1 MLKPLL
7 KALEISN
14 NVTLPSFGG
23 IMKMGPSYMFNEF
36 LKFNDGKFSKFLQ
49 ETEGLSKEEANL
61 KIDDFIKEIKT
72 ALATT
77 GSFSLNEIGTLNQ
90 IDGKIKLEQLSF
102 TAKKEEGKPAPKKS
116 EAKLIVA
123 DVKEEKGQKKEIKKK
138 ETQKLT
144 KKIATNFSIDFT
156 VKEAQEKI
164 KSFKD
169 KQEIIDFTRGDK
181 RKSIIEA
188 LNQKLKSLNKID
200 ATELAI
206 LETSQIETD
215 KNKED
220 KNIPIKEGSE
230 KEVKKQVA
238 KESDILK
245 TVIEKEIA
253 DNTIPEKEQ
262 VIAPAPKEVIQ
273 KEITTPSI
281 KKKDIENTETK
292 EEEDLVA
299 LTEGAIKIEKEA
311 KGRKRNKIILW
322 LALICILS
330 GGGIVG
336 YLKQDFIRNWFE
348 NSEQLA
354 HKESSDEADNSD
366 VTENTNEEVVAL
378 KEEVEQIIEPE
389 IIPEEIENLGDDN
402 QTLNSLEEKETAVEE
417 TIIEP
422 EELVHVEST
431 NKLSY
436 YAVIGSF
443 SKDKNAEN
451 LAKSLKEEGYND
463 AMIFQNGNLKS
474 VSLGI
479 FSTSSEAK
487 KVLKQSGRN
496 GLVKKAK

>member
-61 KIDDFIKEIKT
+61 KIDDFIKEIKI
-72 ALATT
+72 ALSTV

-156 VKEAQEKI
+156 VKEAQGKI
-164 KSFKD
+164 KSLKD

-188 LNQKLKSLNKID
+188 LNQKLKSLNKIG
-200 ATELAI
+200 AVELDI
-206 LETSQIETD
+206 LEASQIKTD
-215 KNKED
+215 ENKEV
-220 KNIPIKEGSE
+220 KNILIKEGTE
-230 KEVKKQVA
+230 QEVKKQVS

-253 DNTIPEKEQ
+253 DNEISEKEQ
-262 VIAPAPKEVIQ
+262 VIASAPKKVLQ
-273 KEITTPSI
+273 AEITIPLI
-281 KKKDIENTETK
+281 KKKSIENTERK
-292 EEEDLVA
+292 EEEDMFA
-299 LTEGAIKIEKEA
+299 LTEGATKIEKEA
-311 KGRKRNKIILW
+311 KGRKRNKIILF
-322 LALICILS
+322 LALIFILS
-330 GGGIVG
+330 GTGIIG
-336 YLKQDFIRNWFE
+336 YLKQDFIMGWLE
-348 NSEQLA
+348 NSEQLV
-354 HKESSDEADNSD
+354 HKPSSNNLDNPELENN
-366 VTENTNEEVVAL
+366 TEK
-378 KEEVEQIIEPE
+378 KELVEQITKAEVVEVELAEE
-389 IIPEEIENLGDDN
+389 IIEEEIIIESDEVLNNENLLIDIEEDVRTEN
-402 QTLNSLEEKETAVEE
+402 LNKV
-417 TIIEP
+417 
-422 EELVHVEST
+422 
-431 NKLSY
+431 SY
-436 YAVIGSF
+436 YAVVGSF
-443 SKDKNAEN
+443 AEDKNAKN
-451 LAKSLKEEGYND
+451 LLKSLKEEGYDD
-463 AMIFQNGNLKS
+463 AIIFQNRNLKS
-474 VSLGI
+474 VSLGQ

-487 KVLKQSGRN
+487 KTLKESGRN
-496 GLVKKAK
+496 GWVKKPK